1 MTPEQIH
8 LAAIRAGAAKFY
20 PERQSD
26 FGKSD
31 TYLVSSGFLER
42 FAAEI
47 VRTQNPT
54 SILPVAAARP
64 PFPPNRMECEGSLKK

>member
-8 LAAIRAGAAKFY
+8 QSAIRAGAAKFY

-31 TYLVSSGFLER
+31 TFLVSSGFLER
-42 FAAEI
+42 FAADI
-47 VRTQNPT
+47 LRTQKSSEQN
-54 SILPVAAARP
+54 SHQIIACLRDRKA
-64 PFPPNRMECEGSLKK
+64 SL